1 MPRTP
6 RTPRTPEQASE
17 RNAKRW
23 NDRRRARLPLFMDAG
38 LEGDLIRTGVLRDRR
53 PDHQVRLND
62 DLHER
67 LAALDAAAAVRGEQ
81 FRRAMKHHCPETYP
95 AALVQLRRLRAL
107 APSLRRAMHTSDHWL
122 TALRRAL
129 PEGTLLVILDEVW
142 PEHAQMRRQLSDIDA
157 RIQRKTALGQV
168 NPWRPVV

>member
-17 RNAKRW
+17 RNAQRW
-23 NDRRRARLPLFMDAG
+23 NDRQRARLPLFMDAG

-53 PDHQVRLND
+53 PDHQVRLNE
-62 DLHER
+62 DLRER
-67 LAALDAAAAVRGEQ
+67 LGALEAAAAVRGEQ
-81 FRRAMKHHCPETYP
+81 FRRSMKSHCPETYP
-95 AALVQLRRLRAL
+95 AALRQLRRLRAL

-129 PEGTLLVILDEVW
+129 PKAHSWSSWTRSGQSTPRYCGSWQTSTRAFNERPRL
-142 PEHAQMRRQLSDIDA
+142 A
-157 RIQRKTALGQV
+157 R
-168 NPWRPVV
+168 

>member
-1 MPRTP
+1 MKTWP

-53 PDHQVRLND
+53 PDHQVRLNE
-62 DLHER
+62 DLRER
-67 LAALDAAAAVRGEQ
+67 LAALETAAAVRGEQ
-81 FRRAMKHHCPETYP
+81 FRRAMKSHCPETYP
-95 AALVQLRRLRAL
+95 AVLRQVRRLRAL

-129 PEGTLLVILDEVW
+129 PEGTLLVILDEIW
-142 PEHAQMRRQLSDIDA
+142 PEHAQTLRQLADIDA

-168 NPWRPVV
+168 NPWHPVD

>member
-17 RNAKRW
+17 RNAQRW
-23 NDRRRARLPLFMDAG
+23 NDRQRARLPLFMDAG

-53 PDHQVRLND
+53 PDHQVRLNE
-62 DLHER
+62 DLRER
-67 LAALDAAAAVRGEQ
+67 LAALEVAAAVRGEQ
-81 FRRAMKHHCPETYP
+81 FRRAMKSHCPETYP
-95 AALVQLRRLRAL
+95 AALRQLRRLRAL

-129 PEGTLLVILDEVW
+129 PEGTLLIILDEIW
-142 PEHAQMRRQLSDIDA
+142 PEHAQTLRQLSDIDA

-168 NPWRPVV
+168 NPWHPVD